1 MQFFYEHTYI
11 SNDSLVSSIRKD
23 VSLQRYFTSDFG
35 GIKTSSFCGSLKV
48 GNSDILILPK
58 ISKNIDLN
66 FKIFT
71 YMILYSHDIKNRDID
86 SSAYHENLLEVFID
100 IFSKSLLEIINKT
113 GLYKEYVSVQNENSF
128 LKGKIV
134 LKDYI
139 LKRNVSSK
147 ILCEYDEFS
156 ENHKL
161 NQFFTYTVRE
171 LKKFSKN
178 KLSLIKLEKIFSEVE
193 PIYNEKIE
201 FNHLN
206 IRFKENFNL
215 AKFLLKHLTNKKI
228 RNSENFSFMFDMDLL
243 FEDFIG
249 KIFKE
254 VSNAKLQEVGYFGNL
269 KLTPDIVLDDLIVD
283 LKYKIFRDEVKKED
297 KYQMYI
303 YGNNFERKNTM
314 LLYPK
319 HVKNVDAKL
328 KLGKNEQSINLF
340 VRTIDLDLDLD
351 SNYKEYIS
359 EIKNRIARILDNE
372 QLK

>member
-1 MQFFYEHTYI
+1 MQVFYEHNYI

-58 ISKNIDLN
+58 ISKSRDVN

-86 SSAYHENLLEVFID
+86 SSTYHENLLEVFID
-100 IFSKSLLEIINKT
+100 IFSKSLLEIINRN

-128 LKGKIV
+128 LKGKLI

-156 ENHKL
+156 ANHKL

-254 VSNAKLQEVGYFGNL
+254 VANAKLQEVGYFGNL

-283 LKYKIFRDEVKKED
+283 LKYKIFKDEVKKED

-319 HVKNVDAKL
+319 HFKNVETKL
-328 KLGKNEQSINLF
+328 KLGNNEHGLNLF
-340 VRTIDLDLDLD
+340 VRTIDLDSD

-359 EIKNRIARILDNE
+359 EIKKRIERILYDE
-372 QLK
+372 RLK